1 VAKRDLARYLAAV
14 VVGTLLWQ
22 LGSSPWDVIGLVV
35 IVLAFLALSWH
46 RAILAGRADR
56 PD

>member
-14 VVGTLLWQ
+14 VVGTVLWQ
-22 LGSSPWDVIGLVV
+22 AGSSPWDVVGLAV